1 MKVFFSITS
10 ISNGTIFNEKILNIT
25 FSHKGCQMQ
34 LLLMLKKMSKTQ
46 MANFIPP
53 FLTPIRSRLVKA
65 NNRPCPTVTQNN
77 SLFFCPDFNTWTVRQ
92 KFVFPDN
99 LEMVSMQPTADF
111 EIWSKYKVVITG
123 YFTVRMTVR
132 GKGGGDGLQ
141 TVFWTKK
148 HLLFGAHQKITKSW
162 PWWGG
167 AVGLCQPDRKISVF
181 WRHF

>member
-1 MKVFFSITS
+1 MICLLELYVVAAQKIKWMMKITFVKFSHESFFSSITS
-10 ISNGTIFNEKILNIT
+10 ISNGTIFNEEILNIT

-111 EIWSKYKVVITG
+111 EIWSKYKVVING
-123 YFTVRMTVR
+123 IF
-132 GKGGGDGLQ
+132 
-141 TVFWTKK
+141 
-148 HLLFGAHQKITKSW
+148 
-162 PWWGG
+162 
-167 AVGLCQPDRKISVF
+167 
-181 WRHF
+181 